1 MPGIT
6 LDESGKYAS
15 GWTFGWGI
23 AHEIGHEINQ
33 GQYAIAE
40 ITNNYFSQLSA
51 SKNSNA
57 SARWNW
63 DELYEKVTSGTLG
76 PSPSDAVQLGMYWQL
91 HLAYD
96 NAYSFTTYADYADQF
111 NNLFFARV
119 DAYARNNAIAPAPG
133 GVALSPTGADADN
146 ALMRL
151 SCASAQK
158 NLLAFFEAWGM
169 TPDETTRAYVAQF
182 AEEMR
187 PIQYM
192 SDDARVY
199 QIEGGSSVA
208 GGVKVEAA
216 LSREENSSEV
226 KIALSGAADDEG
238 MLGYEI
244 KRNGVMVGFADADD
258 ADSSTSS
265 PR

>member
-6 LDESGKYAS
+6 LDENGKYAS

-33 GQYAIAE
+33 GQYAITE

-51 SKNSNA
+51 SKDSNA

-76 PSPSDAVQLGMYWQL
+76 PSPSGAVQLGMYWQL
-91 HLAYD
+91 HLAY
-96 NAYSFTTYADYADQF
+96 
-111 NNLFFARV
+111 
-119 DAYARNNAIAPAPG
+119 
-133 GVALSPTGADADN
+133 DN

-169 TPDETTRAYVAQF
+169 TPDETTRAYAAQF
-182 AEEMR
+182 AEETR
-187 PIQYM
+187 PVQYM
-192 SDDARVY
+192 SDDACVH